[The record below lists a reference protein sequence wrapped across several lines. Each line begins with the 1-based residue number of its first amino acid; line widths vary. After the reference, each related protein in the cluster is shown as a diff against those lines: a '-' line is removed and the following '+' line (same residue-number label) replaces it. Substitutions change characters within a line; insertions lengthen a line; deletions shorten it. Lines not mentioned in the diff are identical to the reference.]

1 MKKILLLSLLSL
13 TACAGL
19 DVQQTGDVPKAVQI
33 EKIQQKKGVS
43 KAYVKDALGPAHFES
58 NTPSVLV
65 YGQTV
70 KEMRGFLAPK
80 DLERDIYVFAF
91 DRQDRLQSVRHLTLQ
106 DGFDVAYVS
115 KETPTRKSSPDLMK
129 QLLENFGKYN
139 VGNTG
144 DMQKR

>member
-1 MKKILLLSLLSL
+1 
-13 TACAGL
+13 
-19 DVQQTGDVPKAVQI
+19 
-33 EKIQQKKGVS
+33 
-43 KAYVKDALGPAHFES
+43 
-58 NTPSVLV
+58 
-65 YGQTV
+65 
-70 KEMRGFLAPK
+70 MRGFLTPK

-91 DRQDRLQSVRHLTLQ
+91 DRQDRLESVRHLTLQ